1 LDNFEILGTLGRF
14 RQILAA
20 LGRQRFRVQLVLAGI
35 AITAARLTLPA
46 PYPNEELL
54 VTSNPIGRYGGRL
67 VAALRSEPKTLN
79 PVTAVDVASLE
90 VIRRM
95 TADLIH
101 INRYTH
107 RTEPALAKTWKV
119 SRDGRHYILHLRRGI
134 RFSDGRP
141 FNADD
146 VVFTFQVL
154 LDEKV
159 HSPQRDL
166 LVVGGE
172 PIAARKIDAYTVE
185 FELPQADAAAERIFD
200 SIAILPRH
208 VLQKVYDEEKMDQ
221 AWTPGTP
228 SGEVVGL
235 GPFRLKEYNPGQ
247 HIILERN
254 PYYWKA
260 DRTGNRL
267 PYLDEI
273 AFLFAGSE
281 DAQFARFQAGELDV
295 VSRLSP
301 DNFSLLERKRQA
313 RGYKLYDLGPGFQ
326 YEFLF
331 FNLNDMSSKGTEP
344 IVREQEWFRKV
355 EFRQAVSAALDREGI
370 VRLVYQ
376 GRGAPLW
383 GHVTPANKMWVD
395 AALPRPPRSL
405 DRARQLLKSVG
416 FSWKDDGTLIDSRGE
431 IVQFSIVTNAGNSQR
446 EKTATIIQ
454 DDLAKLGM
462 RVHVVPLEFRALTD
476 RVFHT
481 FAYEACLLGLVSGDA
496 DPNPE
501 MNVWILGGGTHLW
514 NLSQSRA
521 SAQWESEIDGL
532 MRRQLTTLD
541 YHQRKKLYDRVQQ
554 LVAED
559 LPLICLVSPNILVG
573 AKENLE
579 NFQPANLSD
588 YALWNADQLFF
599 RKASPDQPR

>member
-1 LDNFEILGTLGRF
+1 VKPRAH
-14 RQILAA
+14 LAA
-20 LGRQRFRVQLVLAGI
+20 LGRQRFLLPLLLGGL
-35 AITAARLTLPA
+35 AITAATPA
-46 PYPNEELL
+46 FSAPRPNEELL
-54 VTSNPIGRYGGRL
+54 VTSNAIGRYGGRL

-79 PVTAVDVASLE
+79 PVTAVDVASLD

-107 RTEPALAKTWKV
+107 RTEPALAKTWRV
-119 SRDGRHYILHLRRGI
+119 SRDGRRYTLHLRRGI
-134 RFSDGRP
+134 RFSDGQP
-141 FNADD
+141 FDADD

-159 HSPQRDL
+159 HSPQRDM
-166 LVVGGE
+166 LVVAGK
-172 PIAARKIDAYTVE
+172 PIAARKIDAFTVE
-185 FELPQADAAAERIFD
+185 FDLPQADAAAERLFD

-208 VLQKVYDEEKMDQ
+208 ALQKVYEEGKMGQ
-221 AWTPGTP
+221 AWNPGTP
-228 SGEVVGL
+228 PNEVAGL
-235 GPFRLKEYNPGQ
+235 GPFRLKEYIPGQ
-247 HIILERN
+247 RIILERN

-260 DRTGNRL
+260 DRAGNRL

-281 DAQFARFQAGELDV
+281 DAQLARFQAGELDV
-295 VSRLSP
+295 VSRLNP
-301 DNFSLLERKRQA
+301 ENFSLLEKEPPA
-313 RGYKLYDLGPGFQ
+313 RGYMLYDLGPGFQ

-331 FNLNDMSSKGTEP
+331 FNLNGVPSKGTEP
-344 IVREQEWFRKV
+344 LPREQEWFRKV
-355 EFRQAVSAALDREGI
+355 EFRQAVSAAIDREGI

-376 GRGAPLW
+376 GRGVPLW

-395 AALPRPPRSL
+395 TAIPRLPRSL
-405 DRARQLLKSVG
+405 DRARQLLKSAG
-416 FSWKDDGTLIDSRGE
+416 FSWKDDDTLIDSQGQ

-501 MNVWILGGGTHLW
+501 MNVWLLGGGTHLW
-514 NLSQSRA
+514 NLSPSRD
-521 SAQWESEIDGL
+521 SAPWESEIDGL

-541 YHQRKKLYDRVQQ
+541 VQKRKQLYDRVQQ

-573 AKENLE
+573 AKNNLQ

-588 YALWNADQLFF
+588 YTLWNAEQLFF
-599 RKASPDQPR
+599 RQASPDPRR